1 MQAIHR
7 LERALYEYFV
17 GGIKTNISLFRRI
30 LKDPDFRAGNID
42 TGFLERLLATKATE
56 TQSASRADRDHR
68 RGHLRHHGPEGDLPR
83 RQWTAR
89 SGERQ
94 GAAAPAAEQLAPRA
108 RDEALRKAMRRA
120 MTYDVIVDGK
130 THRLELT
137 KGEKTWHC
145 KVDGH
150 AIEVDAALT
159 ARDVMSVLVGG
170 DAFEIKRERSLQ
182 GEMHLVI
189 GSARYAIDVQDP
201 RSLRTRRAAGESEAG
216 PQKITAPM
224 PGKIVRISVA
234 VGDEVKAGQGVIVME
249 AMKMQ
254 NEMKSPKDGKV
265 QKILTSPKAQ
275 P

>member
-1 MQAIHR
+1 
-7 LERALYEYFV
+7 
-17 GGIKTNISLFRRI
+17 
-30 LKDPDFRAGNID
+30 
-42 TGFLERLLATKATE
+42 
-56 TQSASRADRDHR
+56 
-68 RGHLRHHGPEGDLPR
+68 
-83 RQWTAR
+83 
-89 SGERQ
+89 
-94 GAAAPAAEQLAPRA
+94 
-108 RDEALRKAMRRA
+108 

-137 KGEKTWHC
+137 QGEKTWRC

-150 AIEVDAALT
+150 EIEVDAALT

-170 DAFEIKRERSLQ
+170 DSFEIKRERSLQ
-182 GEMHLVI
+182 GELHLVI

-201 RSLRTRRAAGESEAG
+201 RSLRTRRAAGETEAG

-265 QKILTSPKAQ
+265 QKILTSEGSTVNPGDALAVIE
-275 P
+275 